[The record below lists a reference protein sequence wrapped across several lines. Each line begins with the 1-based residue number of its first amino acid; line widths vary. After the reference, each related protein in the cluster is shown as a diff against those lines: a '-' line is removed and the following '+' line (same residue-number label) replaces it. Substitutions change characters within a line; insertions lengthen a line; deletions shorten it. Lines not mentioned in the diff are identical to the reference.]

1 MMKSPLYSAFGGD
14 APPGGPAQL
23 VRQFEEFRRNFK
35 GDPKAEFMRLVQSG
49 QISQQQLNQLQSAAM
64 QFQNLIGKR

>member
-1 MMKSPLYSAFGGD
+1 MKSPLYNALGGS
-14 APPGGPAQL
+14 PPGGPMQL
-23 VRQFEEFRRNFK
+23 AEQFEQFRRSFR

-49 QISQQQLNQLQSAAM
+49 QISQQQLTQLQNAAT